1 MSKGEKGRR
10 KRRSDGERGHGKQER
25 GGQLWMELE
34 TEGQNPK
41 KDV

>member
-1 MSKGEKGRR
+1 MSKGEKGRG